1 MNEAVPSVV
10 AIDIGTHK
18 VSVLIGK
25 VHAPDNIQVIG
36 MATAR
41 NRGMNKGKIV
51 SLDKVITAIKNAVQ
65 EAEDMAECRVH
76 SAWVSIPSAE
86 LKSFYASGRTPV
98 ENTDHTIT
106 TSEVVRALELAKA
119 SHMTSDHYLVSAVPL
134 GFELDV
140 STECVQNPIRM
151 SAHSMIGHYQLMM
164 LPISTMQNLDRALK
178 GANIGVEKLVVSC
191 LATAEASLLKD
202 EKEYGVCLVDI
213 GAGTTNIAVYLD
225 GRLALTHTLQRGG
238 EHVTRDIAAV
248 LQTTTEEAERI
259 KLLYG
264 CVDIKSVKP
273 DHMIQ
278 IQGIDGPQTISRI
291 ELTEIVIARYEEIL
305 GQVRQELERN
315 GAIHGLYHGVVL
327 TGDASQIEG
336 MVTLTRRMLGVSA
349 HLGNPPVQVTADEQ
363 NIAALRRSQYAT
375 AAGLL
380 MFSQSET
387 QETIV
392 EPEDTE
398 KLSLIKRVGRA
409 WSGLNEKLKSV
420 F

>member
-134 GFELDV
+134 GFELDD
-140 STECVQNPIRM
+140 STEWVQNPIRM

-327 TGDASQIEG
+327 TGDTSQIEG

>member
-76 SAWVSIPSAE
+76 SAWISIPSAE
-86 LKSFYASGRTPV
+86 LKSFYASGRTPI
-98 ENTDHTIT
+98 ENSEQTIT

-119 SHMTSDHYLVSAVPL
+119 SHVTSDHYLVSAVPL
-134 GFELDV
+134 GFELDD
-140 STECVQNPIRM
+140 STEWVQNPIRM
-151 SAHSMIGHYQLMM
+151 SAHSMMGHYQLMM

-178 GANIGVEKLVVSC
+178 GANIGVEKMVVSC

-264 CVDIKSVKP
+264 CVDLKVVKP

-278 IQGIDGPQTISRI
+278 FQGIDGPQTISRI
-291 ELTEIVIARYEEIL
+291 ELSEIIIARYEEIL
-305 GQVRQELERN
+305 TQVHQELQAN

-336 MVTLTRRMLGVSA
+336 MVNLTRHMLGVSA
-349 HLGNPPVQVTADEQ
+349 HLGNPPVQVSAEEHNQ
-363 NIAALRRSQYAT
+363 AALRRSQYAT

-380 MFSQSET
+380 IFSQSDT
-387 QETIV
+387 QDTIV
-392 EPEDTE
+392 EPTDPE
-398 KLSLIKRVGRA
+398 KLSVFKRVGRA
-409 WSGLNEKLKSV
+409 WSALNNQLKSI

>member
-134 GFELDV
+134 GFELDD
-140 STECVQNPIRM
+140 SPEWVQNPIRM

-291 ELTEIVIARYEEIL
+291 ELTEIVVARYEEIL

-336 MVTLTRRMLGVSA
+336 MVTLARRMLGVSA
-349 HLGNPPVQVTADEQ
+349 HLGNPPVHVTADEQ

-398 KLSLIKRVGRA
+398 KLSLFKRVGRA
-409 WSGLNEKLKSV
+409 WSGLNDKLKSV

>member
-25 VHAPDNIQVIG
+25 VHTPDNIQVIG

-76 SAWVSIPSAE
+76 SAWISIPSAE
-86 LKSFYASGRTPV
+86 LKSFYASGRTPI
-98 ENTDHTIT
+98 ENSDHTIT

-119 SHMTSDHYLVSAVPL
+119 SHLTSDHYLVSAVPL
-134 GFELDV
+134 GFELDD
-140 STECVQNPIRM
+140 STEWVQNPIRM
-151 SAHSMIGHYQLMM
+151 SAHSMKGHYQLMM

-178 GANIGVEKLVVSC
+178 GANIGVEKMVVSC
-191 LATAEASLLKD
+191 LATAESSLLKD

-264 CVDIKSVKP
+264 CVELKVVKP

-278 IQGIDGPQTISRI
+278 FQGIDGPQTISRI
-291 ELTEIVIARYEEIL
+291 ELTEIIIARYEEIL
-305 GQVRQELERN
+305 NQVHQELQHN

-327 TGDASQIEG
+327 TGDACQIEG
-336 MVTLTRRMLGVSA
+336 MVNLARRMLGVSA
-349 HLGNPPVQVTADEQ
+349 HLGNPPVQVYAEDRHLPV
-363 NIAALRRSQYAT
+363 LRRSMYAT

-380 MFSQSET
+380 MFSQSDLQDTVE
-387 QETIV
+387 
-392 EPEDTE
+392 EPEETDDR
-398 KLSLIKRVGRA
+398 SFVDRVANG
-409 WSGLNEKLKSV
+409 WNVLNSKLKAI

>member
-140 STECVQNPIRM
+140 STEWVQNPIRM

>member
-76 SAWVSIPSAE
+76 SAWISIPSAE

-106 TSEVVRALELAKA
+106 TNEVVRALELAKA
-119 SHMTSDHYLVSAVPL
+119 SHLTSDHYLVSAVPL
-134 GFELDV
+134 GFELDDAPEWV
-140 STECVQNPIRM
+140 LNPIRM
-151 SAHSMIGHYQLMM
+151 SAHSMTGHYHLMM

-178 GANIGVEKLVVSC
+178 GANIGVERMVISS

-202 EKEYGVCLVDI
+202 EREYGVCLLDI
-213 GAGTTNIAVYLD
+213 GAGTTNVAVYLD
-225 GRLALTHTLQRGG
+225 GRLAMTHTLQRGG

-264 CVDIKSVKP
+264 CVDLKVVKP

-278 IQGIDGPQTISRI
+278 FQGIDGPQTISRI
-291 ELTEIVIARYEEIL
+291 ELTEIIIARYDEIL
-305 GQVRQELERN
+305 GLVRDVLERN

-327 TGDASQIEG
+327 TGDAGQIEG
-336 MVTLTRRMLGVSA
+336 MVSFARKALGVSA
-349 HLGNPPVQVTADEQ
+349 HLGNPPVQVHAEDQ
-363 NIAALRRSQYAT
+363 NQAALRRSQYAT

-380 MFSQSET
+380 MFSQSDT
-387 QETIV
+387 QDTIV
-392 EPEDTE
+392 EQDDSEP
-398 KLSLIKRVGRA
+398 LSMVQRVKRA
-409 WSGLNEKLKSV
+409 WSGLNETLKSI

>member
-76 SAWVSIPSAE
+76 SAWISIPSAE

-98 ENTDHTIT
+98 ENNEHIIT

-119 SHMTSDHYLVSAVPL
+119 SHLTSDHYLVSAVPL
-134 GFELDV
+134 GFELDD
-140 STECVQNPIRM
+140 SAEWVQNPIRM
-151 SAHSMIGHYQLMM
+151 SPHSMMGHYQLMM

-178 GANIGVEKLVVSC
+178 GANIGVEKMVVSC

-264 CVDIKSVKP
+264 CVDLKVVKP

-278 IQGIDGPQTISRI
+278 FQGIDGPQTMSRI
-291 ELTEIVIARYEEIL
+291 ELSEIIIARYEEIL
-305 GQVRQELERN
+305 TQVHHELQGN

-327 TGDASQIEG
+327 TGDATQIEG
-336 MVTLTRRMLGVSA
+336 MVSLVRRMLGVSA
-349 HLGNPPVQVTADEQ
+349 HLGNPPVQVYAEEHNQ
-363 NIAALRRSQYAT
+363 AALRRSQYAT
-375 AAGLL
+375 ASGLL
-380 MFSQSET
+380 IFSQSET
-387 QETIV
+387 QESIV
-392 EPEDTE
+392 EVNDTA
-398 KLSLIKRVGRA
+398 KLSVVKRVGRA
-409 WSGLNEKLKSV
+409 WSALNNQLKSI